1 MKKLPLIS
9 IVFLLFLSFNTLFSS
24 NKKINHRESLGEN
37 HLIAHA
43 LGGIGGK
50 PYSNSLEAFIENYNK
65 GIRIFEVDLSITSD
79 GYVVCRHDWNT
90 SLYSFL

>member
-9 IVFLLFLSFNTLFSS
+9 IMFLLFFSFNTLFSS

-43 LGGIGGK
+43 LGGISGK
-50 PYSNSLEAFIENYNK
+50 PYSNSLEAFIENYNINK
-65 GIRIFEVDLSITSD
+65 RILWFPYNILYPLSRPHKRWWTIRFF
-79 GYVVCRHDWNT
+79 YK
-90 SLYSFL
+90 